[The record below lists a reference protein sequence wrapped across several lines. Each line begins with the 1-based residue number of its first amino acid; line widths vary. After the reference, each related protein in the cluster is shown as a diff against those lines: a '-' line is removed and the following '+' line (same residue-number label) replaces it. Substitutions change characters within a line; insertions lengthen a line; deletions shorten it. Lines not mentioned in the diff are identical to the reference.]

1 MKTTNHSTHF
11 NQRPKLPRLA
21 VSAALMLAPFFSA
34 IPIAAQDNARAARP
48 SAAVSSSVPRL
59 IRFAGVAKDADN
71 QAMSGTLGVTFSL
84 YKEQRGGA
92 PLWMETQNV
101 RADSSGHYSVQLG
114 ATKPDGL
121 QTEVFTSVEARWLG
135 VEISGQAEQP
145 RVLLLSVPYALKA
158 GDAETI
164 GGLPPSAFVQ
174 AAAGAGSG
182 EAASAN
188 GASANSTSPPLTGA
202 GKANYITRWTSH
214 TALGDSV
221 MFQSSAGKVGVGTT
235 TPEALLDVKATNL
248 QTLIGDAGCGAN
260 FAGIGFVATGGFTNC
275 TNYALLGDDHGF
287 TYINSSLNGSINFRN
302 NNSVE
307 LMTIGASGNVGI
319 GTLSPSALLDVKATN
334 LQTLIGDA
342 GCGANFA
349 GVGFVVSGGFA
360 GCSNYA
366 LLGDNFGNTYVN
378 SSSNGSIHF
387 RNNNGFTPDLMS
399 IDTHGNVNIK
409 GSLSKGSGSFKIDHP
424 LDPANKYLYHSFVE
438 SPDMMNVYNGNVVT
452 DKHGV
457 ATVVLPDYFE
467 ALNREFR
474 YQLTPIGQFAQAFVA
489 QEISRNHFTIK
500 TSKPGVKV
508 SWQVTGVRH
517 DAYAEANRIQVEVE
531 KPREEQGRYLHPELF
546 GAAPEQGVGY
556 VAPSSLHPAGELS
569 GSLAVNGNN

>member
-1 MKTTNHSTHF
+1 
-11 NQRPKLPRLA
+11 
-21 VSAALMLAPFFSA
+21 
-34 IPIAAQDNARAARP
+34 
-48 SAAVSSSVPRL
+48 
-59 IRFAGVAKDADN
+59 VAKDADN
-71 QAMSGTLGVTFSL
+71 KSMTGTLGVTFLL
-84 YKEQRGGA
+84 YKEQQGGA

-101 RADSSGHYSVQLG
+101 LADSSGRYSVQLG

-121 QTEVFTSVEARWLG
+121 QTDVFTSVEARWLA
-135 VEISGQAEQP
+135 VQISGQAEQP

-174 AAAGAGSG
+174 AAPGAGSG

-188 GASANSTSPPLTGA
+188 PASAKSASPALTGE
-202 GKANYITRWTSH
+202 GKANYITRWTGH

-221 MFQSSAGKVGVGTT
+221 MFQSTAGKVGVGTT
-235 TPEALLDVKATNL
+235 TPA
-248 QTLIGDAGCGAN
+248 
-260 FAGIGFVATGGFTNC
+260 
-275 TNYALLGDDHGF
+275 
-287 TYINSSLNGSINFRN
+287 
-302 NNSVE
+302 
-307 LMTIGASGNVGI
+307 
-319 GTLSPSALLDVKATN
+319 ALLDVKATN

-349 GVGFVVSGGFA
+349 GVGFVVTGGFTNCTNHALLGDDHGFTYINSSLSGSINFRNNNGADLMTVGSSGNVGIGTASPSALLDVKATNLQTLVGDAGCGANFAGIGFVFSGGFT
-360 GCSNYA
+360 GCTNYA
-366 LLGDNFGNTYVN
+366 LLGDNVGNTYIN
-378 SSSNGSIHF
+378 SSLNGTIQF
-387 RNNNGFTPDLMS
+387 RNNNGFSPDLMS

-438 SPDMMNVYNGNVVT
+438 SPDMMNVYNGNIVT
-452 DKHGV
+452 DKHGI
-457 ATVVLPDYFE
+457 ATVALPDYFE

-474 YQLTPIGQFAQAFVA
+474 YQLTPIGQFAQAVVA
-489 QEISRNHFTIK
+489 KEISRNHFTIK

-531 KPREEQGRYLHPELF
+531 KPLEEQGRYLHPELF
-546 GAAPEQGVGY
+546 GAAPEQAVGY

-569 GSLAVNGNN
+569 GLAVNGNH